1 MNNDTGLAEELRKL
15 EESMARPEIRR
26 SPELLDQLLADDF
39 REFGSSG
46 RMFDKKQIINAL
58 QEQPG
63 LQLWL
68 DEFDMKRLAPD
79 LALVTYRGN
88 CRFVDSGKVLRSL
101 RSSIWRNRDGRW
113 EVLFHQGTPSP
124 NKSKQ

>member
-1 MNNDTGLAEELRKL
+1 MTSDKGLTEELRKL
-15 EESMARPEIRR
+15 EESMAQPETRH
-26 SPELLDQLLADDF
+26 SPELLARLLADDF

-46 RMFDKKQIINAL
+46 RVFDKKQIIDAL

-63 LQLWL
+63 LQIWL
-68 DEFDMKRLAPD
+68 EEFDMKRLAPD

-88 CRFVDSGKVLRSL
+88 CRFVDSGKISRSL

-124 NKSKQ
+124 NKTEQ

>member
-1 MNNDTGLAEELRKL
+1 MNSDTGLTEELRKL
-15 EESMARPEIRR
+15 EEAMARPEIRR
-26 SPELLDQLLADDF
+26 SPELLTQLLADDF

-46 RMFDKKQIINAL
+46 GVFDKKQIIDAL
-58 QEQPG
+58 REQPR

-68 DEFDMKRLAPD
+68 EEFDVKRLAPD

-88 CRFVDSGKVLRSL
+88 CRLVDSDKISRSL

-124 NKSKQ
+124 NKSER

>member
-1 MNNDTGLAEELRKL
+1 MNRDTGLSEELRKL
-15 EESMARPEIRR
+15 EESMGRPEIRR
-26 SPELLDQLLADDF
+26 SPELLTQLLADDF

-46 RMFDKKQIINAL
+46 RVFDKKQIIDAL
-58 QEQPG
+58 QEQPR

-68 DEFDMKRLAPD
+68 EEFDVKQLAPD

-88 CRFVDSGKVLRSL
+88 CRLVDSDKISRSL

-113 EVLFHQGTPSP
+113 QVLFHQGTPSP
-124 NKSKQ
+124 NKSEQ